1 MHIAV
6 FLFGFTAILGKE
18 ISLREVSLVWHRL
31 WITVVS
37 IAFVPG
43 AIAYLR
49 KMSRQDIWRFMLIG
63 VLTCTHWLTF
73 YGSIKLSNVSIA
85 LSCLA
90 TTSLFTSFL
99 EPLFFKRKI
108 DWVEVAL
115 GIVVF
120 IGILIITQATFN
132 YWEGIV
138 VGLIAALLAAVFSTL
153 NKKYMAGHNPFTMT
167 ILELGSGFVLISLFL
182 PLYFSLQPEMVFIP
196 TAEDWLWLLVLS
208 IFCTSVAYILSLL
221 ALKELSAY
229 TANLSLNL
237 EPVYGILMAMAIYH
251 EHEELSPGFYAGTVL
266 ILASVFLHPILKR
279 QQKKRQAKLTQVL
292 PS

>member
-31 WITVVS
+31 WITVLS
-37 IAFVPG
+37 IALVPG
-43 AIAYLR
+43 AISYMRRMTKKQIL
-49 KMSRQDIWRFMLIG
+49 RFMFIG
-63 VLTCTHWLTF
+63 ILTCAHWLTF
-73 YGSIKLSNVSIA
+73 YGSIKLSNVSVA

-90 TTSLFTSFL
+90 TTSLFTSFI

-108 DWVEVAL
+108 DLLEVAL
-115 GIVVF
+115 GFVVF
-120 IGILIITQATFN
+120 IGIVIITQATLV

-138 VGLIAALLAAVFSTL
+138 VGLIAALLAAIFSTL
-153 NKKYMAGHNPFTMT
+153 NKKYMEGHNPFTMT
-167 ILELGSGFVLISLFL
+167 ILELGSGFLVISLFL
-182 PLYFSLQPEMVFIP
+182 PLYFAYQPEMVFAP

-229 TANLSLNL
+229 TASLSLNL
-237 EPVYGILMAMAIYH
+237 EPVYGILMAMAIFNEY
-251 EHEELSPGFYAGTVL
+251 EDLTPGFYVGTLL
-266 ILASVFLHPILKR
+266 ILTSVFLHPILKK
-279 QQKKRQAKLTQVL
+279 QQKKRRAKLTEVL

>member
-31 WITVVS
+31 WITVLS
-37 IAFVPG
+37 IALVPG
-43 AIAYLR
+43 AISYMR
-49 KMSRQDIWRFMLIG
+49 KMSRKQILRFMFIG
-63 VLTCTHWLTF
+63 VLTCAHWLTF
-73 YGSIKLSNVSIA
+73 YGSIKLSNVSVA

-108 DWVEVAL
+108 DLLEVAL
-115 GIVVF
+115 GVVVF
-120 IGILIITQATFN
+120 IGIVIITQATFN

-153 NKKYMAGHNPFTMT
+153 NKKYMEGHNPFTMT

-196 TAEDWLWLLVLS
+196 TTHDWLLLIVLS
-208 IFCTSVAYILSLL
+208 ILCTSVAYILSLL

-237 EPVYGILMAMAIYH
+237 EPVYGILMAMAIYQ
-251 EHEELSPGFYAGTVL
+251 EHKELNSGFYVGTVL
-266 ILASVFLHPILKR
+266 ILASVFLHPMLKK
-279 QQKKRQAKLTQVL
+279 QQKKRQNRPTQVL